1 MTAGWPRHN
10 SPRGLAIVVYATDTP
25 LAGRSPKQRVDYGL
39 TGYSGYSCSFS
50 CIVIHPV
57 PQSPMPTKRA
67 FKYDVAITAA
77 DFDALSVAELKR
89 RLEQRLS
96 KPVFITPKPGDKAR
110 TAAATAAIRKSIE
123 KESRVAVVLFQRLW
137 GTSEATAVEVAA
149 LKSRIGTAKKKDVV
163 VIPIDNAPIP
173 SWLKAT
179 ILKSSESPTGD
190 AAIDAIV
197 AAVTAAGGT
206 PKRLTDAL
214 IAARVADDE
223 QRARARAS
231 FLSSQRA
238 MALINRE
245 LDSLSSTVLKLC
257 ETPGTLPAG
266 FAAESRRTPDRY
278 TVQIGPVG
286 LSFSWIRGR
295 SNAIADGQLLVIEW
309 AGQLGDQN
317 GATDAK
323 TAMPAFEH
331 VLQPHATS
339 PEDWQWR
346 RTDLD
351 LCSYT
356 TRDLAAQCVASVV
369 KRLPAQA

>member
-1 MTAGWPRHN
+1 
-10 SPRGLAIVVYATDTP
+10 
-25 LAGRSPKQRVDYGL
+25 
-39 TGYSGYSCSFS
+39 
-50 CIVIHPV
+50 
-57 PQSPMPTKRA
+57 MPTKRA

-96 KPVFITPKPGDKAR
+96 KPVFVAPKPGDKPR
-110 TAAATAAIRKSIE
+110 TAAATAAIRKAVE
-123 KESRVAVVLFQRLW
+123 KDARVVVVLFQRLW
-137 GTSEATAVEVAA
+137 GASSSAIEVAA
-149 LKSRIGTAKKKDVV
+149 VKARIGPTKKKDVV
-163 VIPIDNAPIP
+163 VIPIDNSPMP

-179 ILKSSESPTGD
+179 VLKSSDSPTS
-190 AAIDAIV
+190 AAALDAIV
-197 AAVTAAGGT
+197 DAVTMAGGT
-206 PKRLTDAL
+206 PKKLTDAA
-214 IAARVADDE
+214 IAARLADDE
-223 QRARARAS
+223 KRAKARAS

-266 FAAESRRTPDRY
+266 FAAEARRTPDRY

-309 AGQLGDQN
+309 AGQLGDQGHGENSN
-317 GATDAK
+317 GNGNGNGNGHNADAK
-323 TAMPAFEH
+323 HAMPAFEH

-369 KRLPAQA
+369 RRLPAQA

>member
-1 MTAGWPRHN
+1 
-10 SPRGLAIVVYATDTP
+10 
-25 LAGRSPKQRVDYGL
+25 
-39 TGYSGYSCSFS
+39 
-50 CIVIHPV
+50 
-57 PQSPMPTKRA
+57 MPTKRA

-89 RLEQRLS
+89 RLEQRLT
-96 KPVFITPKPGDKAR
+96 KPVYVAPKAGDKPR
-110 TAAATAAIRKSIE
+110 TAAATAALRKAIE
-123 KESRVAVVLFQRLW
+123 KDSRVVVVLFQRLW
-137 GTSEATAVEVAA
+137 GISSVSAVELAGVKA
-149 LKSRIGTAKKKDVV
+149 RIGTAKKKDVV

-173 SWLKAT
+173 GWLKAT
-179 ILKSSESPTGD
+179 LLKSSDSPTST
-190 AAIDAIV
+190 AAIHAIV
-197 AAVTAAGGT
+197 DAVATAGGT
-206 PKRLTDAL
+206 PKKLTDAVL
-214 IAARVADDE
+214 AARAADDE
-223 QRARARAS
+223 KRAKARAS

-266 FAAESRRTPDRY
+266 FAAEARRTPDRY

-309 AGQLGDQN
+309 AGQLGDQHAN
-317 GATDAK
+317 GNGNGNGDSK